1 MYVEA
6 MRQKLDCLMKFQ
18 GGSRRGTD
26 RRGVFGGAA
35 AETADQSVLLVSDQ
49 TDNDDVLINS
59 SWV

>member
-1 MYVEA
+1 
-6 MRQKLDCLMKFQ
+6 MKFQ

-59 SWV
+59 S